1 MIRKTTYPRGD
12 RIIAEGDYGSEV
24 YIIEHGRV
32 EVYREGPPPLC
43 LTILGPGEI
52 FGEMAWITEMPR
64 SASVR
69 AIENVEV
76 MVLDHEGLPV
86 LLRTKPE
93 VLLPVLRVLSE
104 RLRTLTS
111 LVGELRQHAPNADEV
126 IHAHLGPG
134 ADLGCPSSQ
143 AATGTHQAT
152 IAGLTPRA
160 TASIGGRPLPIDRF
174 PYRIGS
180 TTPSEDPVSQNDL
193 TLPNEYPTNV
203 SRNHCMVARVDSRFS
218 LIDRGSRLGTIVN
231 GARIGGGKGT
241 GRAEL
246 HDGDNEVVIGGPA
259 SPYRFR
265 LTVSRRA

>member
-1 MIRKTTYPRGD
+1 MLRKATYPRGD
-12 RIIAEGDYGSEV
+12 KIIAEGDYSSDV

-32 EVYREGPPPLC
+32 EVYRDGPPRLC
-43 LTILGPGEI
+43 LAILGSGEI

-76 MVLDHEGLPV
+76 TVLDHAGLPV
-86 LLRTKPE
+86 LLRTKPD

-111 LVGELRQHAPNADEV
+111 LVGELRQHAPDADEA

-134 ADLGCPSSQ
+134 ADLGCASSPG
-143 AATGTHQAT
+143 ATGTHRVT
-152 IAGLTPRA
+152 LAGLTPRA
-160 TASIGGRPLPIDRF
+160 TASIGGHPLPIDRF

-180 TTPSEDPVSQNDL
+180 TAPSEDPVSQNDL
-193 TLPNEYPTNV
+193 TLPDEYPANV
-203 SRNHCMVARVDSRFS
+203 SRNHCMVVRVDSRFF
-218 LIDRGSRLGTIVN
+218 LIDRGSRLGTVVN
-231 GARIGGGKGT
+231 GARAGGGKGT

-246 HDGDNEVVIGGPA
+246 HAGDNEVVIGGPA

-265 LTVSRRA
+265 LTVSHQA